1 MPYHKFSHVTLD
13 TDPKAARPTAT
24 PFYRLLVSGILT
36 TSIHYMPINGYGV
49 YQVVREAMIGRRV
62 GRMYLLETEAFGNVE
77 GLDVKRRIGYGV
89 APPSAGA

>member
-1 MPYHKFSHVTLD
+1 
-13 TDPKAARPTAT
+13 
-24 PFYRLLVSGILT
+24 
-36 TSIHYMPINGYGV
+36 MPINGYGV